1 MNLSAFTSDW
11 FLRSL
16 AVGGIASACVFACP
30 ATWRARVRR
39 AVPAVAFFALLLAP
53 LGLLAPVKIAAPAAF
68 TSLPSTPVIHSTL
81 IATMWLCGVL
91 LFLARM
97 AVGAFAIRGL
107 LRETCAVPGG
117 EWSECLAEAQ
127 ATLGIGGRVHL
138 RLAGAGFIPSATGLF
153 RRTILLPD
161 EALHWTKEQ
170 RRLVLLHEL
179 GHFRRGDLWIHALGR
194 LACAVH
200 WFNPF
205 VWALQHQLSVER
217 EYAVDEMVVDHG
229 VAPTDY
235 ATVLWQ
241 MAKAATRRPSAAAAY
256 LAMAQRQP
264 GKLEQRVQRILA
276 PVRRKNRFLGALDGA
291 VCIGAALLLLVCSA
305 CQPVANAHPSAP
317 GTDEVKIRLAADPFP
332 GE

>member
-16 AVGGIASACVFACP
+16 AVGGIAAACVFACP
-30 ATWRARVRR
+30 AAWRARVRR
-39 AVPAVAFFALLLAP
+39 AVPAVAFFALLIAP
-53 LGLLAPVKIAAPAAF
+53 LGLFAPVKIVAPAAF
-68 TSLPSTPVIHSTL
+68 SSLPAAPVIHSNWVAML
-81 IATMWLCGVL
+81 WLCGVF

-97 AVGAFAIRGL
+97 ASGAFAIRGL
-107 LRETCAVPGG
+107 LKETCAVPGE
-117 EWSECLAEAQ
+117 EWSACLAEAQ
-127 ATLGIGGRVHL
+127 STLGIGGRVHL
-138 RLAGAGFIPSATGLF
+138 RLAGEGFIPSATGLF
-153 RRTILLPD
+153 RKTILLPD
-161 EALHWTKEQ
+161 EALRWTKEQ

-194 LACAVH
+194 IACAVH

-217 EYAVDEMVVDHG
+217 EYAVDEMVVGHG
-229 VAPTDY
+229 VAPKDY

-241 MAKAATRRPSAAAAY
+241 MAKAATRRPVAAAAY
-256 LAMAQRQP
+256 LAMADRKP

-276 PVRRKNRFLGALDGA
+276 PIQRKSRLLGVLDGA
-291 VCIGAALLLLVCSA
+291 VCVGAALLLLVCSA
-305 CQPVANAHPSAP
+305 CRPVANAQSS
-317 GTDEVKIRLAADPFP
+317 TYSVEEIKLRLAADPFP